1 MADFY
6 TLKVNYLKK
15 STANSVVIGFDIP
28 SDVKNKFSFEAG
40 QYISLEKKNKWKFNK
55 KILFYL

>member
-6 TLKVNYLKK
+6 NLKVNYLKK

-28 SDVKNKFSFEAG
+28 SDLKNKFSFEAG
-40 QYISLEKKNKWKFNK
+40 QYIS
-55 KILFYL
+55 